1 MRDTFPSVEYIGFA
15 VAFSV
20 MIIADLVGNSLVILV
35 ITRNPNMRTSMNYV
49 LVNLAIADILV
60 AIFMGMNFVVTPAFV
75 QPDGTIGRCL
85 CKFLTGGTSAWTAAV
100 ASVYS
105 LVAVAFEVYNAAF
118 NRFRSPTVAKGKS
131 LRRKLCL
138 IWLIALLW
146 GLPLYIS
153 VTYVDELKTCAE
165 QWSHPIMPLLYSLG
179 WIIVAGVIPMTVMGV
194 LYFKVM
200 RAHEGRFFGI
210 QCVNSNVSGR
220 TSITEKARKQL

>member
-1 MRDTFPSVEYIGFA
+1 M
-15 VAFSV
+15 
-20 MIIADLVGNSLVILV
+20 
-35 ITRNPNMRTSMNYV
+35 
-49 LVNLAIADILV
+49 
-60 AIFMGMNFVVTPAFV
+60 

-105 LVAVAFEVYNAAF
+105 LAAVAFEVYNATF
-118 NRFRSPTVAKGKS
+118 NPFRSLTVAKGKS

-165 QWSHPIMPLLYSLG
+165 QWSHPIMPMLYSFG
-179 WIIVAGVIPMTVMGV
+179 WIMVAGVIPMTVMSV
-194 LYFKVM
+194 LYFKVV
-200 RAHEGRFFGI
+200 RAHVQCFFGI
-210 QCVNSNVSGR
+210 QYVNSYVSVR
-220 TSITEKARKQL
+220 TSITNKSQPEVLEKKKWKKSKLTKQWKKDK

>member
-1 MRDTFPSVEYIGFA
+1 MA
-15 VAFSV
+15 VA
-20 MIIADLVGNSLVILV
+20 L
-35 ITRNPNMRTSMNYV
+35 
-49 LVNLAIADILV
+49 
-60 AIFMGMNFVVTPAFV
+60 
-75 QPDGTIGRCL
+75 
-85 CKFLTGGTSAWTAAV
+85 
-100 ASVYS
+100 
-105 LVAVAFEVYNAAF
+105 EVYNAAF

-200 RAHEGRFFGI
+200 RAHERRFFGI
-210 QCVNSNVSGR
+210 QCVNSNVTGR
-220 TSITEKARKQL
+220 TSITKTASQQF